1 MYEISALYWYRF
13 IFMAELLFAE
23 GIIVYRLKRRR
34 KFALWLALALAVCVG
49 LTFAVPVIKDTL
61 WGSVMFLMLFGIT
74 VVALKI
80 AFAERWIKILFCA
93 VAAYTLQHIAY
104 ELFDFFAIIMGFANV
119 ENVQGSGAYG
129 FWIIYGSTGTSFVS
143 ANPFTIMMY
152 LFIYGLTYF
161 FGYLFINK
169 RLNGRDDFGVD
180 NIKTFVLAAIILF
193 FDIVISSVISY
204 YSLLDFN
211 HVYIALLDLF
221 NTFCCVFAIYLQ
233 FDVDDRYKLQNDL
246 FIIKRLWKEKEEQY
260 NVIKENIELINQ
272 KCHDLKHQIH
282 RIGDEGRLDG
292 EVVKEIE
299 DVISIYDSTVKTG
312 NEALDIILT
321 EKSLYC
327 SKHDIKLCCIIDG
340 EKLSFMKSADLYAL
354 FGNLIDNAIEAVERL
369 DSGKRTIS
377 LSVKQINSFLT
388 VNIHNWYEKE
398 ISFIDN
404 LPKTTK
410 SDTSMH
416 GYGMKSVQMICRNYG
431 GEMSINTENK
441 VFNLNI
447 VFPLNGL
454 RS

>member
-1 MYEISALYWYRF
+1 M
-13 IFMAELLFAE
+13 
-23 GIIVYRLKRRR
+23 
-34 KFALWLALALAVCVG
+34 
-49 LTFAVPVIKDTL
+49 
-61 WGSVMFLMLFGIT
+61 
-74 VVALKI
+74 
-80 AFAERWIKILFCA
+80 
-93 VAAYTLQHIAY
+93 
-104 ELFDFFAIIMGFANV
+104 
-119 ENVQGSGAYG
+119 
-129 FWIIYGSTGTSFVS
+129 
-143 ANPFTIMMY
+143 
-152 LFIYGLTYF
+152 
-161 FGYLFINK
+161 
-169 RLNGRDDFGVD
+169 
-180 NIKTFVLAAIILF
+180 
-193 FDIVISSVISY
+193 
-204 YSLLDFN
+204 
-211 HVYIALLDLF
+211 
-221 NTFCCVFAIYLQ
+221 
-233 FDVDDRYKLQNDL
+233 
-246 FIIKRLWKEKEEQY
+246 
-260 NVIKENIELINQ
+260 
-272 KCHDLKHQIH
+272 
-282 RIGDEGRLDG
+282 
-292 EVVKEIE
+292 VKEIE

-354 FGNLIDNAIEAVERL
+354 FGNVIDNAIEAVERL